1 MDGREN
7 TRRFRHK
14 LFIDIR
20 TYIRTVNILYKIYQ
34 IFIAFP
40 VMIIMTIITALEVGI
55 GTTIG
60 DGHFWG
66 YYPGRWWAKV
76 IMKAFLLPMKVE
88 GQEHLESDQSYVFVA
103 NHQGIFDIFVIY
115 GYLGRNFKW
124 MMKYQL
130 GKIPFVGY
138 ACRKSHQIFVDK
150 RGPKKIQK
158 TYETAREILQ
168 EGYSVTVFPE
178 GARSFTGHMGKFRK
192 GAFALADELQL
203 PVVPLTING
212 SFDVLP
218 RTRGFINLV
227 DWHPLSLTIHQPI
240 YPVGRGPENVD
251 ATMRQAYESV
261 MSALTPEYQGYVENP
276 DQ

>member
-14 LFIDIR
+14 FFIDIR

-251 ATMRQAYESV
+251 TTMRQAYESV